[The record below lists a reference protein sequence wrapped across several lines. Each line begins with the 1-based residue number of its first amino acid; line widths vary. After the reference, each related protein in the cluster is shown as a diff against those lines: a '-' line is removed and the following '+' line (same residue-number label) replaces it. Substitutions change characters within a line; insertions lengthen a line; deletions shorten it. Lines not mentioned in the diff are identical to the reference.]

1 MTYAP
6 ARHQSTG
13 CSQPSEFG
21 LADNVDAVDGEQA
34 QSLLGIVEAENN
46 QRPVAALL
54 DEGVHVFHVQV
65 LLGQDLEDVGEPAG
79 LVADLDGD
87 EWELRD
93 EWIDPTPEKPY
104 VAPDVPRQRII
115 KAQPRLQGAA

>member
-1 MTYAP
+1 MATAHSRACSNFGTLECMEGDSLHPGLP
-6 ARHQSTG
+6 ADLARLTTRNGHIIAGYQYGMRH
-13 CSQPSEFG
+13 
-21 LADNVDAVDGEQA
+21 
-34 QSLLGIVEAENN
+34 I
-46 QRPVAALL
+46 
-54 DEGVHVFHVQV
+54 
-65 LLGQDLEDVGEPAG
+65 
-79 LVADLDGD
+79 LVRCVPDLDGD